1 MSLPL
6 PFAPPPHPHPHPH
19 PMATVPATPPL
30 RRALPIA
37 ALMLGTL
44 SVCAAMAQG
53 QRPPDRRGP
62 PPEGYQA
69 CEGKT
74 EGATVVLAMP
84 DRKTLQGICR
94 ISPGAESGAGTL
106 VAMPAERPPAGEP
119 PPLR

>member
-1 MSLPL
+1 MSLPI
-6 PFAPPPHPHPHPH
+6 PFAAPPR
-19 PMATVPATPPL
+19 PMKTASATPPL

-44 SVCAAMAQG
+44 SVSAAMAQG

-62 PPEGYQA
+62 PPEAYQA

-74 EGATVVLAMP
+74 EGTTVTLTMP
-84 DRKTLQGICR
+84 DGKTLQGICR
-94 ISPGAESGAGTL
+94 TSHGNDSSAGTL